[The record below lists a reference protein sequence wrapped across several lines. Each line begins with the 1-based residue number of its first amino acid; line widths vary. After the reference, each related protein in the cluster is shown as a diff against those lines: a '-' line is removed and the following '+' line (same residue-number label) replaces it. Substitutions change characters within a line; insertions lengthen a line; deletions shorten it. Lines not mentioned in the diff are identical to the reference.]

1 MRLCNIISTSLVMV
15 DWSNSSIMFFM
26 KWCLIFRSGKKRLS
40 TCLLGRNPEVNRELP
55 STRTMIYRLTIPL
68 WRQGRHSARWKRRG
82 SSKTFSWR
90 IWLSKIARSS
100 SDHTAHLM
108 LWTYQLWKRS
118 NLKDKARLSM
128 CITRINL
135 MGDAKGHRCCHRQH
149 QHQSE
154 SSVPHPNP
162 RSRECC
168 FCHLTIL
175 HAKWNILRNYW

>member
-1 MRLCNIISTSLVMV
+1 MV
-15 DWSNSSIMFFM
+15 ENSPSI
-26 KWCLIFRSGKKRLS
+26 LS
-40 TCLLGRNPEVNRELP
+40 TCLLGRNAQVNREIKDDDLSIDN
-55 STRTMIYRLTIPL
+55 STLASR
-68 WRQGRHSARWKRRG
+68 S
-82 SSKTFSWR
+82 TFCEEEKKELFKE
-90 IWLSKIARSS
+90 IQMKDMALKSS
-100 SDHTAHLM
+100 SEHTTHLM
-108 LWTYQLWKRS
+108 LWTYQLWKRN

-175 HAKWNILRNYW
+175 HAKWNILRNY